1 MSALVSAAYVY
12 KTILRPLGQE
22 FYHLSLLF
30 RKDIQGRL
38 VLQLS
43 HIVSQKHLI
52 QDLALFVNQSP
63 KDLYKFVHALALSF
77 TNAQLVLLHAGQNGI
92 DFFQKRMDMLIYTA
106 RIREHVDLN
115 NFA

>member
-1 MSALVSAAYVY
+1 MFN
-12 KTILRPLGQE
+12 KTILRPLCQE

-38 VLQLS
+38 VVQLS
-43 HIVSQKHLI
+43 HMVSYKHLI
-52 QDLALFVNQSP
+52 QDLALFVDQSP

-77 TNAQLVLLHAGQNGI
+77 ADVQLVLFHTGQNRMNP
-92 DFFQKRMDMLIYTA
+92 FQQHMHMLIYAA